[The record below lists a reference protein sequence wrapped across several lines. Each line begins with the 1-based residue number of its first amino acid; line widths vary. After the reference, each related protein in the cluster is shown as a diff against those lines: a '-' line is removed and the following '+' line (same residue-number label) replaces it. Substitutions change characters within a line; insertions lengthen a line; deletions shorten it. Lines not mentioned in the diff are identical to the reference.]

1 MFGCRLVTLGG
12 QSMTALSPL
21 ACHTCQA
28 TVRQRSRGN
37 RHTQTALHP
46 ADLPYAS
53 SSSGSVPSS
62 LARSVRYT
70 REMGT
75 LHRNWIEPTCAAQS
89 EDAVPC

>member
-12 QSMTALSPL
+12 QRKCAPSPL

-28 TVRQRSRGN
+28 TALQHSRGA
-37 RHTQTALHP
+37 RHKTLALHP

-75 LHRNWIEPTCAAQS
+75 LQYH
-89 EDAVPC
+89 